1 MEAKKSELE
10 LINFYLLEHQ
20 FFTVNPDNK
29 SEFSDEEIDATFN
42 QYRIDIDFIHKDID
56 EITFQAHVQILI
68 NHKEEQLAGYSIKIA
83 GVGVFRLNNEMVKQN
98 ETIYKNLKHFSTVN
112 IVVNNLRNVISI
124 QSAFS
129 PWGRYNLPA
138 IDISDLFK
146 QKIRQQENQKKAKD
160 K

>member
-20 FFTVNPDNK
+20 FFTVNPDNQAK
-29 SEFSDEEIDATFN
+29 FTDEEIVSIFN
-42 QYRIDIDFIHKDID
+42 QYPIDIDFIHKDID
-56 EITFQAHVQILI
+56 EHTFQAHVKVGI
-68 NHKEEQLAGYSIKIA
+68 NHKQQQFAGYSIQIT
-83 GVGVFRLNNEMVKQN
+83 GVGIFKLDNAMFEANEVA
-98 ETIYKNLKHFSTVN
+98 YKNLKHFSTVN
-112 IVVNNLRNVISI
+112 IVVNNLRNVISV

-146 QKIRQQENQKKAKD
+146 QKIKQQEKQKKK
-160 K
+160 